1 MPKARKLSRGS
12 LNFKFRICRQFSKS
26 KVTNI
31 CSVQHSNFHFFSIQ
45 TSAKNDAARNALNYL
60 KIMTKKP
67 PAAAAAK
74 DVDIEA
80 KSKDHPTRS
89 HNGASKKLI

>member
-1 MPKARKLSRGS
+1 
-12 LNFKFRICRQFSKS
+12 
-26 KVTNI
+26 
-31 CSVQHSNFHFFSIQ
+31 
-45 TSAKNDAARNALNYL
+45 
-60 KIMTKKP
+60 MTKKP

>member
-1 MPKARKLSRGS
+1 M
-12 LNFKFRICRQFSKS
+12 
-26 KVTNI
+26 NI
-31 CSVQHSNFHFFSIQ
+31 YFVHHSNFHFFSIQ

>member
-1 MPKARKLSRGS
+1 MPKVVPGI
-12 LNFKFRICRQFSKS
+12 FKFQIQNLQTVLEIKGYEYLLCPTFK
-26 KVTNI
+26 
-31 CSVQHSNFHFFSIQ
+31 FPFFSIQ